1 MKSINLIFGC
11 HSHQPVGNFPFV
23 FEDAYHKSYLP
34 FINVL
39 ERYPEVRVTLHY
51 TGPLWDWIVAN
62 RPEYLVRVRKLVDQG
77 QVEIMGGAYYEPLI
91 CAIPQRDA
99 VAQIQRMNTFCLE
112 HFGQKPRGMWLAER
126 VWEPQMA
133 STLAKG
139 GIEYTALDD
148 SHFTC
153 SGVSADELN
162 GYYITEDDGHTLK
175 VFPILEHLRYL
186 VPWHPV
192 NEVLEHLRT
201 LTTDDGLRC
210 AVLHDDGEKFGVWPG
225 TYKSVFEERWLE
237 DFFQAL
243 TDNQDW
249 LHSIT
254 YSQYLEKAGNKGRI
268 YLTCASYE
276 EMMAWSLPT
285 PVQRRLLK
293 LQKELKHSP
302 AKAETYGQ
310 FLRGGFWRNFL
321 VKYPES
327 NNIQKRMM
335 RVSNRLE
342 SLRPHHPQSELL
354 AKAEQLLH
362 EGQCNCAYWHG
373 VFGGLYL
380 NHLRTALYEKLIE
393 ADRTMDQVERTNEP
407 WVQCETY
414 DFDGDGTPEAILE
427 NDQVNLFLSP
437 NDGGTLFE
445 LDLKP
450 RPFNFINTL
459 SRREEPYHELL
470 KSGEVEVVGSPD
482 EGHASIHDLVQ
493 AKESGLEHLLVYDAY
508 RRVALRDH
516 LLHALPSP
524 EGYMRGA
531 QEDIGRFFCS
541 PYALQHDDNSVLLT
555 RAETCGHEPAQV
567 IQVQKRISLLPGESA
582 FDIEYHVTSIAG
594 GDFSGY
600 LSIEFPVNFLTGS
613 APDRYYH
620 SQERELGKPQLGGIG
635 YEDDLLQFGLRD
647 EWMGLEVG
655 LRLDTPARFYYF
667 PIETVS
673 QSEGGQER
681 VYQGSVVAPSWPIH
695 CSAGIAEVR
704 TIRVEL
710 VMLAKD

>member
-23 FEDAYHKSYLP
+23 FEEAYNRSYLP
-34 FINVL
+34 FLNVL
-39 ERYPEVRVTLHY
+39 ERFPEVRVTLHY
-51 TGPLWDWIVAN
+51 TGPLWDWIKAH
-62 RPEYLVRVRKLVDQG
+62 RPEYIARVAQLVRQN
-77 QVEIMGGAYYEPLI
+77 QVEVMGGAYFEPLV

-99 VAQIQRMNTFCLE
+99 VAQIERMNDFCLE

-153 SGVSADELN
+153 SGVPADALN
-162 GYYITEDDGHTLK
+162 GYYITEDDGYTLK

-192 NEVLEHLRT
+192 EEVVNYLRT
-201 LTTDDGLRC
+201 LATEDGLRC
-210 AVLHDDGEKFGVWPG
+210 AVLHDDGEKFGIWPG
-225 TYKSVFEERWLE
+225 TYKSVFEEKWLE
-237 DFFQAL
+237 NFFRAL

-254 YSQYLEKAGNKGRI
+254 YSQYLDKAGNKGRI

-293 LQKELKHSP
+293 LQKEMKHSP
-302 AKAETYGQ
+302 AKSEQYGQ

-335 RVSNRLE
+335 RVSNRLNRLRGNALDGDVLLE
-342 SLRPHHPQSELL
+342 SERLL
-354 AKAEQLLH
+354 Q

-393 ADRTMDQVERTNEP
+393 ADRALDAVEHP
-407 WVQCETY
+407 GDGWAHCEVY
-414 DFDGDGTPEAILE
+414 DFDGDGTSEAVLE
-427 NDQVNLFLSP
+427 NNQLALFISP

-445 LDLKP
+445 LDYKP
-450 RPFNFINTL
+450 RPFNFLNTL
-459 SRREEPYHELL
+459 SRREEPYHDLL
-470 KSGEVEVVGSPD
+470 RTGEADVVESGQGN
-482 EGHASIHDLVQ
+482 ASIHDLVQ
-493 AKESGLEHLLVYDAY
+493 AKETGLEHYLTYDAY

-524 EGYMRGA
+524 EAYMRGA
-531 QEDIGRFFCS
+531 QEDVGRFCCS
-541 PYALQHDDNSVLLT
+541 PYALQHDGATVTLT
-555 RAETCGHEPAQV
+555 RAETIGSKPTQV
-567 IQVQKRISLLPGESA
+567 LQVQKRITLEAGASA
-582 FDIEYHVTSIAG
+582 FHIEYHVGNIAG
-594 GDFSGY
+594 GDFHGY
-600 LSIEFPVNFLTGS
+600 LSVEFPVNLLTGS
-613 APDRYYH
+613 SADRYYV
-620 SQERELGKPQLGGIG
+620 SRDRELGKPQLGGIG
-635 YEDDLLQFGLRD
+635 CEDELTHFGLRD
-647 EWMGLEVG
+647 EWMGLEIG
-655 LRLDTPARFYYF
+655 LQLEVPARFYHF

-681 VYQGSVVAPSWPIH
+681 VYQGSVVAPTWRLE
-695 CSAGIAEVR
+695 CLAGGQETR
-704 TIRVEL
+704 TIRVEMAQL
-710 VMLAKD
+710 NNS